1 MAPDEINSASAK
13 WLPNAPSLV
22 LITANIQSVADA
34 LGARGLTDDED
45 IVDGADLFE
54 QVTISINPEFAGTTF
69 LFPATTME
77 KTIAPFELADIS
89 TEAVAAAAKR
99 TRNTSEYL
107 ERTKIVADA
116 GQAGEGAITAQ
127 DADRI
132 AVKSLRQSEAEVRTE
147 LIRRVLTTG
156 IVSTDPENRNQLTHR
171 IVPTFMEHAGIEHG
185 RRRRS
190 SPPPRNC
197 VASSSP
203 R

>member
-1 MAPDEINSASAK
+1 M
-13 WLPNAPSLV
+13 
-22 LITANIQSVADA
+22 ADA

-45 IVDGADLFE
+45 IVDDADLFE

-69 LFPATTME
+69 LFPATAME

-116 GQAGEGAITAQ
+116 DQAGEVAITAQ
-127 DADRI
+127 DADRV
-132 AVKSLRQSEAEVRTE
+132 AVESLRQSEAEVRTE

-156 IVSTDPENRNQLTHR
+156 IVSTNRRTA
-171 IVPTFMEHAGIEHG
+171 ISSPTVSSRRSWSTRASRHG